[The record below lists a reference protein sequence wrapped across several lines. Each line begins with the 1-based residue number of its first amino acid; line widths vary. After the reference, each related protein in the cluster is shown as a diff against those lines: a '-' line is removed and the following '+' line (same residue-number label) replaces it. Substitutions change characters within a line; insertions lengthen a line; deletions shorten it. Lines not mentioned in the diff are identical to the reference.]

1 MADEL
6 ASRASLTPSGADPV
20 AVAEL
25 ERRVD
30 ELTAALAARDSFIAI
45 AAHELRNPMTPIM
58 GQVEAML
65 AAVRAGR
72 CPPEQVAERL
82 ERIQLSVHLF
92 WKRAGVLLDVSR
104 INNGKLRLEPV
115 AFDLAA
121 LLREV
126 ALTYTDAAR
135 RAEVPLKVVADE
147 SLPGTWDRLAVE
159 QIIDNLLSNALK
171 YGGRT
176 PVEMSAKASGSRVQL
191 CVRDHGSGIS
201 ADQRNRVFG
210 RFERAVGAGD
220 ARTGFGIGLWL
231 VRHLAEAMDG
241 DVAVEDAP
249 GGGALFT
256 VTLPLNV
263 KGTGC

>member
-1 MADEL
+1 MTNEL
-6 ASRASLTPSGADPV
+6 SSRAPPTPSGADPV
-20 AVAEL
+20 ADL

-58 GQVEAML
+58 GQIEAML

-82 ERIQLSVHLF
+82 QRIQLSVHRF

-104 INNGKLRLEPV
+104 INNGNFRAASED
-115 AFDLAA
+115 FDLVA

-126 ALTYTDAAR
+126 ALAYAETTR
-135 RAEVPLKVVADE
+135 RAEIRLTVIADE

-159 QIIDNLLSNALK
+159 QIIDNLLSNAIK

-176 PVEMSAKASGSRVQL
+176 PVEISAKASGSRVQIS
-191 CVRDHGSGIS
+191 VRDHGCGIS
-201 ADQRNRVFG
+201 ADQRHRVFG
-210 RFERAVGAGD
+210 RFERAVGKGD

-231 VRHLAEAMDG
+231 VRQLAEAMDG
-241 DVAVEDAP
+241 QVAVEDAP
-249 GGGALFT
+249 GGGAMFT